1 MKGLR
6 AFISGNAINIGCEGR
21 SNLRVQYI
29 ETFLCIIPFHA
40 RLCTVAVQLV
50 LIFLNH
56 LTVLASLIRV
66 GFFRNPLPAIP
77 VSNVV
82 GLGLRAAIDPH
93 QIPSPID
100 AIEADKE
107 QWEGETYLTLPGS
120 HIPLSTSDYVAV
132 DQGTLLNRNR

>member
-1 MKGLR
+1 M
-6 AFISGNAINIGCEGR
+6 
-21 SNLRVQYI
+21 
-29 ETFLCIIPFHA
+29 
-40 RLCTVAVQLV
+40 
-50 LIFLNH
+50 
-56 LTVLASLIRV
+56 LASLIRV

-77 VSNVV
+77 VSNVL